1 MEFFI
6 TLLFFFCSFI
16 CQLLLEIDV
25 KIIYRLVNYGVLLLL
40 VVVSLMVKS
49 TTGVP
54 MSRVNV
60 DIKPQRRRLITQKH
74 TQQPVTSPPIPRS
87 IIHN

>member
-60 DIKPQRRRLITQKH
+60 DIKPQRRRLITQQH

>member
-16 CQLLLEIDV
+16 CQLLLEIHV
-25 KIIYRLVNYGVLLLL
+25 PIIYLLVNYGVVLLLA
-40 VVVSLMVKS
+40 VVSLTVKS

-54 MSRVNV
+54 MSRGNV
-60 DIKPQRRRLITQKH
+60 DTKPRRHRLIT
-74 TQQPVTSPPIPRS
+74 TANATTGYFTTNSPEYNP
-87 IIHN
+87 